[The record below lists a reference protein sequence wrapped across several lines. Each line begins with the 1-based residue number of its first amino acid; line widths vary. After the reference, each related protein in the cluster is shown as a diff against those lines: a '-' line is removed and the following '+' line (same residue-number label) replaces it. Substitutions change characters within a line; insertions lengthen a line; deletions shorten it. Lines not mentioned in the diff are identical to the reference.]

1 MDSPFYGDPE
11 MARRARGPVA
21 IWILAAVIGVV
32 LGSISLLAAFSHDT
46 RDFAHRHSTVL
57 ESRAL

>member
-1 MDSPFYGDPE
+1 
-11 MARRARGPVA
+11 
-21 IWILAAVIGVV
+21 VV